1 MKKNNILDYEQVEQ
15 NLQKI
20 TEEGIIKEAEDLGK
34 TEHGLS
40 IKHYVVGEG
49 NNDIVITGA
58 THGSEIITTDF
69 VIKLMKE
76 ISNKKDNWKDI
87 LKNFKIHFVPILNP
101 EGYLIATSAIRK
113 LIPRDMSQDEAEK
126 ICKQYYTVYKE
137 DDNKEIARQK
147 SILKGDKNT
156 NNLKKHQEMFEG
168 IDYTYIPEKYA
179 SIRNSVEEIF
189 EKYPDLPKWCLHI
202 WSSNGN
208 GIDIQANSKY
218 NPKISKIMKDETLY
232 MNSLKHNNIDISHP
246 GPINCPFDK
255 EKGFKIEKETAAIS
269 NLLESLNKEGKLF
282 AYLNYHSTG
291 GIIFQRPAI
300 APEDFNI
307 SQDEMTK
314 KEIINYMFAKLYSD
328 KTYKN
333 TGINED
339 GKNKKEIS
347 KYIISTQNAPATSS
361 NDIFRIMYPQDLLI
375 ELSGMGGNPIGPYGD
390 IKGNYTNAIKSN
402 LDAVKYTLNV
412 GSISQMIA
420 EASYKFIK
428 KFEDKEDY
436 NKVIEIED
444 MIYQEF
450 SKKVKQLDKI
460 EKDKYNEKEK
470 NQDYDRDR

>member
-1 MKKNNILDYEQVEQ
+1 
-15 NLQKI
+15 
-20 TEEGIIKEAEDLGK
+20 
-34 TEHGLS
+34 
-40 IKHYVVGEG
+40 
-49 NNDIVITGA
+49 
-58 THGSEIITTDF
+58 
-69 VIKLMKE
+69 
-76 ISNKKDNWKDI
+76 
-87 LKNFKIHFVPILNP
+87 
-101 EGYLIATSAIRK
+101 
-113 LIPRDMSQDEAEK
+113 
-126 ICKQYYTVYKE
+126 
-137 DDNKEIARQK
+137 
-147 SILKGDKNT
+147 
-156 NNLKKHQEMFEG
+156 MFEG
-168 IDYTYIPEKYA
+168 IDYTCIPEKYET
-179 SIRNSVEEIF
+179 IRNSIKCIF

-218 NPKISKIMKDETLY
+218 NPKISKIMEDETLY
-232 MNSLKHNNIDISHP
+232 MNSLRHNNIDISHP

-269 NLLESLNKEGKLF
+269 NLLERLNKEGKLF

-300 APEDFNI
+300 APKDLKI
-307 SQDEMTK
+307 SQDEMAK

-333 TGINED
+333 TGIDED
-339 GKNKKEIS
+339 GKDKKETS

-390 IKGNYTNAIKSN
+390 VKENYTNAIKSN
-402 LDAVKYTLNV
+402 LDAVKYTLNLA
-412 GSISQMIA
+412 SIAQMIA

-428 KFEDKEDY
+428 RLEDKEDY
-436 NKVIEIED
+436 NKIIELED